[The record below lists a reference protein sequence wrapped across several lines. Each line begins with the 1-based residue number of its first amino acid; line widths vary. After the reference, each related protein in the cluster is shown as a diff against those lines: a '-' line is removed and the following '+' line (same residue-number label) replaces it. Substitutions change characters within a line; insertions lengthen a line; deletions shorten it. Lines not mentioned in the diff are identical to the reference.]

1 MSKALVI
8 KGANFLANRTRQIT
22 ISNPIPCTGITLN
35 KSSIA
40 FTAIGAT
47 DTLTATLT
55 PSDTTEALTWVS
67 SDTDVATIANGV
79 VTCVGIGT
87 ATITATCGTQI
98 ATCEVNV
105 TVTVNANTAYSAVN
119 GYQFTSNFNSDNTKN
134 YLGGES
140 KNATRSFFDGSNS
153 LGGYQA
159 VSKSD
164 DIWTNKYPIPIPKGA
179 KTITIEAPYSFSASS
194 WAYVLLNANEQTT
207 YGVSPKGA
215 KVYRYAGVSNSVI
228 DGKQV
233 GTVDISTR
241 DDAVNSF
248 VFQIKTVGADASTV
262 TGDVTVTFS

>member
-22 ISNPIPCTGITLN
+22 ISNPVICTGITLN
-35 KSSIA
+35 KASVA

-55 PSDTTEALTWVS
+55 PADTTEALTWVS
-67 SDTDVATIANGV
+67 SDTDVATVANGV

-98 ATCEVNV
+98 ATCEVNA

-140 KNATRSFFDGSNS
+140 KNITRSFLDGNNTLS
-153 LGGYQA
+153 GYRA
-159 VSKSD
+159 ISSTVD
-164 DIWTNKYPIPIPKGA
+164 VWEGKYPIPIPKGA
-179 KTITIEAPYSFSASS
+179 KTITISAPSSFSASS
-194 WAYVLLNANEQTT
+194 WAYALFNANEQTT
-207 YGVSPKGA
+207 HSVTPKSA
-215 KVYRYAGVSNSVI
+215 RVYRYASVPHSVI

-233 GTVDISTR
+233 GTVDISTM

-248 VFQIKTVGADASTV
+248 VFQIKTGGADASTV